1 MVKPRVGG
9 AGEGKGNDDKGKG
22 KMVSPSDT
30 SKDIPLLLK
39 KIEMLE
45 AALYKA
51 LVEIEPWS
59 RDLINLSFR
68 NSISSSAFQ
77 CDSSNNSYF
86 FNRSGISLEVSDGDT
101 IFPLPLSSLPLPSPA
116 PLALGLT
123 ILLRRDYLRCICEDR
138 KIPSKQNG

>member
-59 RDLINLSFR
+59 RDLTSVTQKRKKKKAQNCL
-68 NSISSSAFQ
+68 
-77 CDSSNNSYF
+77 
-86 FNRSGISLEVSDGDT
+86 NRMI
-101 IFPLPLSSLPLPSPA
+101 
-116 PLALGLT
+116 
-123 ILLRRDYLRCICEDR
+123 R
-138 KIPSKQNG
+138 